1 MYLRLI
7 TILAFRFLAGRG
19 TAILTAE
26 VVRRALSPLLA
37 VLILGTGVVAPALD
51 RGGVHG
57 AALEAEH
64 HPSACVRGHDHT
76 ICTQLGASRL
86 APAGGAETPTSA
98 PILAIPLP
106 SVVGLPSQPTLF
118 AHHHAR
124 APPTA

>member
-1 MYLRLI
+1 MYLTLI
-7 TILAFRFLAGRG
+7 TILTFRFLAGRG
-19 TAILTAE
+19 TVILTTE

-64 HPSACVRGHDHT
+64 HPSACVQGHDHT

-86 APAGGAETPTSA
+86 APAGGPESPQRASTLE
-98 PILAIPLP
+98 LPLP
-106 SVVGLPSQPTLF
+106 TLAGLPSTPALL
-118 AHHHAR
+118 AHRHAR
-124 APPTA
+124 APPAA